1 MEKPSIGESSTQD
14 GDSKKRIYV
23 GGTFDCL
30 HSGHVNLFLQAHSLG
45 HCIVSLNT
53 DEFATEYKRKPL
65 MPLRE
70 RLVVVGTNKF
80 VDTVMINSG
89 GKDSKP
95 AILVS
100 GATHIMHGDD
110 WTGEE
115 YFKQLGVTEEWLKEH
130 NIEVIYT
137 PYTKNVSTTKLL
149 EPLKNETKDKCSFC
163 NK

>member
-1 MEKPSIGESSTQD
+1 M
-14 GDSKKRIYV
+14 
-23 GGTFDCL
+23 
-30 HSGHVNLFLQAHSLG
+30 QAHSLG

-53 DEFATEYKRKPL
+53 DEFATQYKRKPL

-80 VDTVMINSG
+80 VDTVMINTG

-95 AILVS
+95 AILES

-110 WTGEE
+110 WTGDS
-115 YFKQLGVTEEWLKEH
+115 YLKQLGVTAEWLKEN
-130 NIEVIYT
+130 NIEIVYT
-137 PYTKNVSTTKLL
+137 PYTKNVSTTQLL
-149 EPLKNETKDKCSFC
+149 EPLNVEPQNKCSFC

>member
-1 MEKPSIGESSTQD
+1 MGIQPVEKE
-14 GDSKKRIYV
+14 KRIYV

-30 HSGHVNLFLQAHSLG
+30 HSGHVNLFMQAHSLG

-53 DEFATEYKRKPL
+53 DEFAASYKRKPL
-65 MPLRE
+65 IPLRE

-89 GKDSKP
+89 GADSKP
-95 AILVS
+95 AILAS
-100 GATHIMHGDD
+100 NATHIMHGDD

-115 YFKQLGVTEEWLKEH
+115 YYKQLGITEEWLKEN

-137 PYTKNVSTTKLL
+137 PYTKNISTSQLL
-149 EPLKNETKDKCSFC
+149 KGNTKD
-163 NK
+163 